1 MNEPAAT
8 GFRSPQLHA
17 QELSRLL
24 IVDVQAKLT
33 PHIFNA
39 EDVVANCE
47 TLIRGA
53 QILDV
58 PVSVTE
64 QYPKGLGSTVESLAA
79 LLPEPIEKL
88 RFSAFE
94 SLGWGE
100 AAEDESARDQ
110 IIVAGMEAH
119 VCVLQTALDL
129 VAHGY
134 RVTVPADA
142 VGSRSERDYEIA
154 LRRMADC
161 GVTIATTE
169 SILFEWTETA
179 GTAEFKQISRLVK

>member
-1 MNEPAAT
+1 MNEPAVT
-8 GFRSPQLHA
+8 GFRSPHLHA
-17 QELSRLL
+17 RELSRLL
-24 IVDVQAKLT
+24 IVDVQTKLA

-39 EDVVANCE
+39 DDAIAKCE
-47 TLIRGA
+47 TLIRGS
-53 QILDV
+53 QVLGV

-64 QYPKGLGSTVESLAA
+64 QYPQGLGSTVESLAG
-79 LLPEPIEKL
+79 LLPEPTEKL
-88 RFSAFE
+88 RFSAYE
-94 SLGWGE
+94 SLAWGD
-100 AAEDESARDQ
+100 APADESGRDQ

-142 VGSRSERDYEIA
+142 IGSRTELDYKFA
-154 LRRMADC
+154 LQRMADC

-169 SILFEWTETA
+169 SILFEWTESA
-179 GTAEFKQISRLVK
+179 GAAEFKEISRLVK